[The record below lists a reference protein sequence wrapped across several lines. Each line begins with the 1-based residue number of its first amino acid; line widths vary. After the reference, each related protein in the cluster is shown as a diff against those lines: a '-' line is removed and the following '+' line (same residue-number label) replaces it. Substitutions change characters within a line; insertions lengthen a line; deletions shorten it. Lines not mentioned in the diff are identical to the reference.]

1 MTEDIN
7 DVLAQGNDGSA
18 GVPTSAP
25 VAPST
30 PTTETGSAPQSTTE
44 VAENTG
50 KNPNVLNAAPTI
62 MRDPSETVG
71 VDDKFNLN
79 YVLKNGKELKLSVVK
94 PDLGIS
100 TRLSDAQIRFNE
112 TDSGEQYMMVN
123 NLAVYGMIMTDI
135 IRIILVDGAPLHSIS
150 FDSLSKIGVTK
161 SELDDLMGIIVTFYL
176 EE

>member
-7 DVLAQGNDGSA
+7 DVLDQNNDGSA

-25 VAPST
+25 VAPSN
-30 PTTETGSAPQSTTE
+30 PAPETSVEAPSTTE
-44 VAENTG
+44 VAE
-50 KNPNVLNAAPTI
+50 KEDKHPDVLNAAPTI

-71 VDDKFNLN
+71 VDDKFNLK

-112 TDSGEQYMMVN
+112 TDSGERYMMIN
-123 NLAVYGMIMTDI
+123 NVAVYGMIMTDI
-135 IRIILVDGAPLHSIS
+135 IRIILVDDAPLHSIS

-161 SELDDLMGIIVTFYL
+161 SELDDLMSIIVTFYL
-176 EE
+176 KK